1 MAVDGPPASGDD
13 VAVAL
18 EGSLDWGRFQWLQS
32 DLQKVAV
39 EVAQDC
45 HEFNIPPVVR
55 VGGGASGYASLRTN
69 SGVTDSSAIKH
80 FPWDVF
86 VTYLNSAYS
95 APVQPPVSEL
105 PETHLYGTVTD
116 AEIEHA
122 AIEGEDGAL
131 TKVISVAAGEDQS
144 HAARAKSV
152 LAQVPEEELEHWNE
166 AHNK

>member
-1 MAVDGPPASGDD
+1 MATDGPPASGDD

-18 EGSLDWGRFQWLQS
+18 EGSLTWGRFQWLQS

-45 HEFNIPPVVR
+45 HEFNIDPVVR
-55 VGGGASGYASLRTN
+55 VGGGASGYASLHTN

-95 APVQPPVSEL
+95 AVQPAVSEL
-105 PETHLYGTVTD
+105 PETHLYGTVAD
-116 AEIEHA
+116 AEVEHG
-122 AIEGEDGAL
+122 AIAGEDDDL

-144 HAARAKSV
+144 HAARAKAV

-166 AHNK
+166 AHKK